1 MPVANSYS
9 PWRSK
14 DFRAKVK
21 RRFYLML
28 WLILFLVHGI
38 LQGSIQAAEN
48 NRFIINI
55 WQNEKG
61 LPQNTV
67 TGIAQ
72 TPDGY
77 LWISTLD
84 GLVRFDGSV
93 FKTYRA
99 GDTPELGTGR
109 IRFMFSGKDGT
120 LWFSTQEGG
129 LIHLIQGHFLPLP
142 LPEFRGLRPAT
153 TQLAEDGAGTL
164 WFSTEDGS
172 VYNWER
178 GQAKLISTNW
188 CSRDTNTIQLR
199 ADGQGQVWAAN
210 DQGLYRVSNNGLSS
224 IKKSDSSNFR
234 LFCPSRNGGW
244 WLQNGTK
251 IGLWR
256 ENRWRYLF
264 DSPVGTNIL
273 LGCGLEDHT
282 GCLWLGSSGAGVFR
296 WNAEGNRIQLTR
308 TNGLSSDLIRAICED
323 TEGNIWLGTEGGGL
337 DRLHMPLF
345 SVYGTAQGF
354 VSDRITGVSEGPGGI
369 LWIAMDNF
377 GVSRFENDSASLVVS
392 GKSMPRIASVL
403 ADHRGR
409 VWIGTHHE
417 GVFRLENGELQPFAT
432 NSAGGKTTRCLFE
445 DKNNDV
451 WIGQYNT
458 TNLIRVHNDDV
469 SIIPLPKTS
478 PPVDIRVMAEEASG
492 VLWIGT
498 DGSGLFRLQNNQFTH
513 FDHENG
519 LGSDFVWWLHPTPN
533 GKLWIGTYGGGLT
546 RLSNG
551 RFITCNS
558 AHGLTDDVICTIA
571 DDGRGQFW
579 FSSNRG
585 IFRVAKAE
593 LEEFAQGRISRI
605 HCVSYGKSDGL
616 PTLECEGGSQS
627 SGCRTLDGRL
637 WFSTIRGLVSVNPK
651 DATDITPLPPVH
663 IETLLV
669 DGRSPADSEATS
681 TSDSQKILKIPAGST
696 RYEFHYSAPC
706 FGAPEG
712 LRFRHQLEGVDAEW
726 VETGTQRMASYNRL
740 PSGDYTFRVQTCS
753 REGFWNPQAAS
764 LTFTVSPFFWQTGW
778 FIGLFLLTFGGAV
791 GWIVSAAL
799 RRRHSHRE
807 QLLRHLNELERDR
820 ARIARDIH
828 DDLGSSLTEIT
839 LLGALA
845 VRETTKPAEARDQVL
860 RIMNRAED
868 LARKLDETV
877 WAVNPKN
884 DSLRHLTTYLCQF
897 AREFLDPTSI
907 RFRLEISDEI
917 PDAPLTAEIR
927 HHIYLVTKEAFHNI
941 VQHSKA
947 TEARLQINV
956 VNNTFVIEIHDNGN
970 GFDLEHPREGGNGL
984 RNMKSRMNEIGG
996 EFIVQSASG
1005 KGTTAILK
1013 LPLPISSPKE

>member
-1 MPVANSYS
+1 MVSRTKPERCNLIHQWL
-9 PWRSK
+9 WR
-14 DFRAKVK
+14 F
-21 RRFYLML
+21 
-28 WLILFLVHGI
+28 LFLLCGI
-38 LQGSIQAAEN
+38 LVWQGTTQAAEN
-48 NRFIINI
+48 KRFIIDI

-93 FKTYRA
+93 VKTYRA

-109 IRFMFSGKDGT
+109 IRFMFSGRDGT

-129 LIHLIQGHFLPLP
+129 LIHLTGGLFTPLS

-153 TQLAEDGAGTL
+153 TQLAEDATGTL

-172 VYNWER
+172 VYNWEK
-178 GQAKLISTNW
+178 GQARLISTNW
-188 CSRDTNTIQLR
+188 CSGGTNTIQLR
-199 ADGQGQVWAAN
+199 SDSQGQIWAAN
-210 DQGLYRVSNNGLSS
+210 NQGFYRVLNNTLSP
-224 IKKSDSSNFR
+224 IQKSDSSNFY

-251 IGLWR
+251 IGLWK
-256 ENRWRYLF
+256 ENQWHSLF
-264 DSPVGTNIL
+264 DSPVGTNTPFV
-273 LGCGLEDHT
+273 CGLEDHT

-296 WNAEGNRIQLTR
+296 WDAKGNKSQIAR
-308 TNGLSSDLIRAICED
+308 TNGLSSDHIRAICED

-337 DRLHMPLF
+337 NRLRTPLF
-345 SVYGTAQGF
+345 SVYGMAQGF
-354 VSDRITGVSEGPGGI
+354 VSDRITGVSEGPGGV

-377 GVSRFENDSASLVVS
+377 GLSRFENGQASLVVS

-403 ADHRGR
+403 ADREGR

-417 GVFRLENGELQPFAT
+417 GVFRLENGELIPFAT
-432 NSAGGKTTRCLFE
+432 NSVGGKTTRCLFE
-445 DKNNDV
+445 DKNANI

-458 TNLIRVHNDDV
+458 TNLIRVHDDDI
-469 SIIPLPKTS
+469 SIIPLPQTS
-478 PPVDIRVMAEEASG
+478 PPVDIRVMAEDASG
-492 VLWIGT
+492 ALWIGT
-498 DGSGLFRLQNNQFTH
+498 DGSGLFRLYNNQFTH

-519 LGSDFVWWLHPTPN
+519 LGSDFVWWLHSNRN
-533 GKLWIGTYGGGLT
+533 GTLWIGTYGGGLT
-546 RLSNG
+546 HLKNG
-551 RFITCNS
+551 RFTTCNS
-558 AHGLTDDVICTIA
+558 MHGLTDDVICTMA
-571 DDGRGQFW
+571 DDERGQFW

-585 IFRVAKAE
+585 IFRVAESE
-593 LEEFAQGRISRI
+593 LEEFAQGKISGI

-627 SGCRTLDGRL
+627 CGCRTLDGRL
-637 WFSTIRGLVSVNPK
+637 WFTTIHGLVAVNPK
-651 DATDITPLPPVH
+651 DANDIALLPPVH
-663 IETLLV
+663 IEDLLV
-669 DGRSPADSEATS
+669 DGQSLPH
-681 TSDSQKILKIPAGST
+681 SDTASNPSSQKTLVIPAGST
-696 RYEFHYSAPC
+696 RFEFHYSAPC

-712 LRFRHQLEGVDAEW
+712 LRFRHRLEGVDAEW

-740 PSGDYTFRVQTCS
+740 SSGNYTFRVQTCS

-764 LTFTVSPFFWQTGW
+764 LRFTVSPFFWQTSW
-778 FIGLFLLTFGGAV
+778 FISLFLLTFGGAV

-799 RRRHSHRE
+799 RRRHLQRE
-807 QLLRHLNELERDR
+807 QLLRHLNELEKDR

-845 VRETTKPAEARDQVL
+845 IRETTKPAEARDQVQ
-860 RIMNRAED
+860 RIMSRAED

-897 AREFLDPTSI
+897 AREFLEPTGI

-956 VNNTFVIEIHDNGN
+956 VNNTFVVEIHDNGS
-970 GFDLEHPREGGNGL
+970 GFDPEHPREGGNGL

-996 EFIVQSASG
+996 EFLFQSVSG
-1005 KGTTAILK
+1005 KGTVVTLK
-1013 LPLPISSPKE
+1013 LPLSTSSLEK